1 VTRTLE
7 VAVLK
12 AQTLGQLKNG
22 DTIQLDRRAWVRY
35 PCNLDGACQPLAGTR
50 GVEWPGK
57 IRNLSRG
64 GMALSL
70 TRRFEVGTVLSIQ
83 MQGPADGDLGSVLAR
98 VAHVAMQADGS
109 WLLGCAFTK
118 LLTEEDLKTLL

>member
-1 VTRTLE
+1 MIRRPE
-7 VAVLK
+7 VAVAK
-12 AQTLGQLKNG
+12 AETLAQLKSGN
-22 DTIQLDRRAWVRY
+22 TVEVNRRAWVRY
-35 PCNLDGACQPLAGTR
+35 PCALDSSCQPLAGTR

-64 GMALSL
+64 GLAVSL
-70 TRRFEVGTVLSIQ
+70 ARRFEIGTVLAI
-83 MQGPADGDLGSVLAR
+83 DLQRPDAGEFGTVLAR
-98 VAHVAMQADGS
+98 VAHVSMQPDGT